1 MTGWSQFGIS
11 GRLEVLQFALIMTKT
26 LRGSIVIVFGK
37 CNGLKR
43 GPKEENLWLVSR
55 LTEES

>member
-1 MTGWSQFGIS
+1 MASWPSGTSERRAVRQF
-11 GRLEVLQFALIMTKT
+11 VLIMTKT